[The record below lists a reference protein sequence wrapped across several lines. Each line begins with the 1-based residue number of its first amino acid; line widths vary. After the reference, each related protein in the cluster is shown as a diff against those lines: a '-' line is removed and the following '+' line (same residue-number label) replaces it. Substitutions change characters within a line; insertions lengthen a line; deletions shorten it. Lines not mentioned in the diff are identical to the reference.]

1 MSNKFCKMCPRGC
14 RIDRTCDKGFCGAGD
29 KIKAAKAMLHMWEEP
44 YISGTN
50 GSGTIFFSHC
60 NLKCVFCQNYE
71 ISHLGKGIEISSD
84 NLYDIMK
91 GLEQK
96 GAHNINLVTP
106 THFWDYILPALEKF
120 KKTSVL
126 PVVCNTGGYEAVE
139 TLKKAEG
146 LVDAYLPD
154 IKYFDERIS
163 MKYSAAENYFSI
175 ASAALFEMK
184 RQQPNDVFFD
194 GLLKKGVSVRH
205 LVLPTLVD
213 QTVKILRFLAENFG
227 GKILLSLMS
236 QYQPFYRAGEF
247 KEINRKITQREY
259 DRVLY
264 AVEELGFENVL
275 VQNFDSADEKYV
287 PLFDFEGLDF

>member
-1 MSNKFCKMCPRGC
+1 
-14 RIDRTCDKGFCGAGD
+14 
-29 KIKAAKAMLHMWEEP
+29 MLHMWEEP

-84 NLYDIMK
+84 NFYDIMK

-106 THFWDYILPALEKF
+106 THFWDYVLPALEKF
-120 KKTSVL
+120 KKTSDL
-126 PVVCNTGGYEAVE
+126 PVVCNTGGYESVD

-146 LVDAYLPD
+146 LVDVYLPD

-227 GKILLSLMS
+227 SKILLSLMS

>member
-1 MSNKFCKMCPRGC
+1 MCPRGC

-106 THFWDYILPALEKF
+106 TLFWDYILPAL
-120 KKTSVL
+120 
-126 PVVCNTGGYEAVE
+126 
-139 TLKKAEG
+139 
-146 LVDAYLPD
+146 
-154 IKYFDERIS
+154 
-163 MKYSAAENYFSI
+163 
-175 ASAALFEMK
+175 
-184 RQQPNDVFFD
+184 
-194 GLLKKGVSVRH
+194 
-205 LVLPTLVD
+205 
-213 QTVKILRFLAENFG
+213 
-227 GKILLSLMS
+227 
-236 QYQPFYRAGEF
+236 
-247 KEINRKITQREY
+247 
-259 DRVLY
+259 
-264 AVEELGFENVL
+264 
-275 VQNFDSADEKYV
+275 
-287 PLFDFEGLDF
+287 

>member
-1 MSNKFCKMCPRGC
+1 MHF
-14 RIDRTCDKGFCGAGD
+14 T
-29 KIKAAKAMLHMWEEP
+29 
-44 YISGTN
+44 
-50 GSGTIFFSHC
+50 FFIHHIR
-60 NLKCVFCQNYE
+60 QAY
-71 ISHLGKGIEISSD
+71 GIARH
-84 NLYDIMK
+84 YD
-91 GLEQK
+91 LS
-96 GAHNINLVTP
+96 
-106 THFWDYILPALEKF
+106 LEKF
-120 KKTSVL
+120 KKTSDL
-126 PVVCNTGGYEAVE
+126 PVVCNTGGYESVD

-146 LVDAYLPD
+146 LVDVYLPD

-247 KEINRKITQREY
+247 KEINRKINIFT
-259 DRVLY
+259 
-264 AVEELGFENVL
+264 
-275 VQNFDSADEKYV
+275 K
-287 PLFDFEGLDF
+287 